1 MSPFVFLSLL
11 FLCLIGGSK
20 GQLKVGFYSNTC
32 PQVEST
38 VHDVVKQAVSS
49 DTSMAAGLLR
59 LHFHDCF
66 VEVQYLYIWSMFL
79 FITMFWF

>member
-1 MSPFVFLSLL
+1 MAPFVFLALL